1 MIERI
6 IILVVLIAL
15 SMIAY
20 RAFNRWKLR
29 RINEHDQLFTHFA
42 PGKPGLVLFTAEY
55 CYPCI
60 TQQKPAIRRLVEQ
73 IGEKAVQIIEV
84 DVEKNPEVAQRWGV
98 LSLPTTFILDRDGKP
113 RDINHGVTSTEKLKR
128 QLELVG

>member
-20 RAFNRWKLR
+20 RAFNLWKLR
-29 RINEHDQLFTHFA
+29 RINEQDQLFTHFA
-42 PGKPGLVLFTAEY
+42 PGKPGVVLFTAEY

-60 TQQKPAIRRLVEQ
+60 TQQKPAIHRLVEQ
-73 IGEKAVQIIEV
+73 IGEKAIQVIEV

>member
-6 IILVVLIAL
+6 LILVAL
-15 SMIAY
+15 AAIGIVAY
-20 RAFNRWKLR
+20 RAFNLWKLR
-29 RINEHDQLFTHFA
+29 RINEHDQLFANFA
-42 PGKPGLVLFTAEY
+42 PGKPGVVLFTAEY

-60 TQQKPAIRRLVEQ
+60 TQQKPAIRSLVEQ
-73 IGEKAVQIIEV
+73 MAVQIIEV

-128 QLELVG
+128 QLEAVG

>member
-6 IILVVLIAL
+6 IILVALIAL
-15 SMIAY
+15 GMIAY

-29 RINEHDQLFTHFA
+29 RINEQDQLFAHFA
-42 PGKPGLVLFTAEY
+42 PGKPGVVLFTAEY

-60 TQQKPAIRRLVEQ
+60 TQQKPAIRRLEEQ
-73 IGEKAVQIIEV
+73 MAVQVIEV
-84 DVEKNPEVAQRWGV
+84 DVEKNPEVARRWGV

-128 QLELVG
+128 QLEAVG